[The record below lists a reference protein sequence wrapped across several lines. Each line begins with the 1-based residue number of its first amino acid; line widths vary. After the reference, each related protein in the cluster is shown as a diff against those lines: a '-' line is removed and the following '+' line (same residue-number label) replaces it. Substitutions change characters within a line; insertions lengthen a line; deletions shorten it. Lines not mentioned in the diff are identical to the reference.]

1 MESVSS
7 NDKKKKQSSKSKKS
21 GVDQT
26 VAAENLEVLNK
37 KVEEVSKNIEV
48 LTETKSKT
56 KKAKKEPLVEIKVEP
71 EPEPEPDVAAAPEL
85 VTDDVGESESKSQ
98 DGDVDEASF
107 DKSADLLLQKCT
119 HVKQAMKDIIKLAK
133 DIKRD
138 YNKLKKSINVFTKA
152 INLDPYWA
160 EAWNKRATAYY
171 MIGEFQKSQD
181 DIDKVLELENRHF
194 GALAGQ
200 GMVNIQLKNYD
211 KAKLS
216 YQKAQEIYPAMKSSK
231 VMIKQIEEL
240 IKRQSI

>member
-1 MESVSS
+1 MNKILAIIILFLSTTVLSANERDAQL
-7 NDKKKKQSSKSKKS
+7 DKLFTELK
-21 GVDQT
+21 
-26 VAAENLEVLNK
+26 
-37 KVEEVSKNIEV
+37 KNISSSSSGIVQQIWILWSTHPSDEK
-48 LTETKSKT
+48 LTSILDEGSK
-56 KKAKKEPLVEIKVEP
+56 LVQDQK
-71 EPEPEPDVAAAPEL
+71 L
-85 VTDDVGESESKSQ
+85 V
-98 DGDVDEASF
+98 
-107 DKSADLLLQKCT
+107 
-119 HVKQAMKDIIKLAK
+119 
-133 DIKRD
+133 
-138 YNKLKKSINVFTKA
+138 KA
-152 INLDPYWA
+152 IDIFSDAIELDPTWA